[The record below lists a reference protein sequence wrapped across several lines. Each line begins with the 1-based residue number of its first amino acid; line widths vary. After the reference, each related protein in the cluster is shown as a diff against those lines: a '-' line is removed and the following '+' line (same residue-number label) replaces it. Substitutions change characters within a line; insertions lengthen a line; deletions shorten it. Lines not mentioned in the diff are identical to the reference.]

1 MSRFTPNS
9 FQITNAF
16 VDEAMDKI
24 SDASVKIYLLIVRKT
39 RGWGKDF
46 DSLSLSQLE
55 SLSGK
60 SRPTVVKCLNELVKV
75 GLVKKHPPSVYGNVY
90 SLIENYNIG
99 ELISFASKKSLLVRN
114 FHPVN
119 KDLQMLLVKNF
130 NYPLNGKKQVKN
142 TKILPKKQSNVAANS
157 PSNFKD
163 GWLINFTSK
172 KSLLVK
178 SFYPASKN
186 ILPLLVKIFNT
197 QKTLSKNTNQT
208 NSALEEKYEIFWT
221 EYPKCKR
228 KIRKSETF
236 ATFKKHAKHF
246 DVLISILK
254 LQKSSDDW
262 IKNDGQF
269 IPAPQSWLNQKLW
282 EVDYWLEQLN
292 QKSASVV
299 TPTQVQHEQ
308 SQVRFKPEP
317 MRFGQGLV

>member
-1 MSRFTPNS
+1 MSKFTPNS

-55 SLSGK
+55 DLSGK
-60 SRPTVVKCLNELVKV
+60 SRPTVVKCLNELVRV
-75 GLVKKHPPSVYGNVY
+75 GLVNKHPPSVYGNVY

-99 ELISFASKKSLLVRN
+99 ELVRFASKKSLLVRN
-114 FHPVN
+114 FTPVN
-119 KDLQMLLVKNF
+119 KGFQLLLVKNF
-130 NYPLNGKKQVKN
+130 NYQVNVKN
-142 TKILPKKQSNVAANS
+142 HSQNVVAFPKNGINPRRQSQQDLSA
-157 PSNFKD
+157 
-163 GWLINFTSK
+163 GWLINFTGK

-178 SFYPASKN
+178 SFYLTSKN

-208 NSALEEKYEIFWT
+208 NNALDEKYEIFWN

-236 ATFKKHAKHF
+236 ATFKKYAKHF
-246 DVLISILK
+246 DLLISILK
-254 LQKSSDDW
+254 IQKTSDDW

-269 IPAPQSWLNQKLW
+269 IPAPQAWLNQKLW
-282 EVDYWLEQLN
+282 EADYWVEQVT
-292 QKSASVV
+292 KKPTTPASA
-299 TPTQVQHEQ
+299 QQEQ
-308 SQVRFKPEP
+308 APVRFTPERV
-317 MRFGQGLV
+317 RFGQGL